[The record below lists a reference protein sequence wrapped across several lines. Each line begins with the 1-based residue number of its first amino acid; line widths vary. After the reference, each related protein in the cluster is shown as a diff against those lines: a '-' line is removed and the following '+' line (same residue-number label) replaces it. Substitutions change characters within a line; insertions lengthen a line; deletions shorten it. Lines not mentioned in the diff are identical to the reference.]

1 MTKIE
6 EILDKLNQLSNE
18 GKITW
23 RPTVDRSTFSAV
35 FGDSSALISKGGFIY
50 SLRLL
55 NESGYE
61 IGRMDLDALMDDMNG
76 DRAAMISLYEFAQ
89 RQVLNVDAELDNVL
103 GELSR
108 L

>member
-6 EILDKLNQLSNE
+6 EILEKLKQLSNE

-23 RPTVDRSTFSAV
+23 RPTVNRTTFSAV

-55 NESGYE
+55 NESGNE
-61 IGRMDLDALMDDMNG
+61 IGRIDSDVMTDDM
-76 DRAAMISLYEFAQ
+76 DADSVALISLYESAQ
-89 RQVLNVDAELDNVL
+89 RQVLNVDAQLDNVL
-103 GELSR
+103 VELNQ

>member
-6 EILDKLNQLSNE
+6 EILEKLNQLSNE

-23 RPTVDRSTFSAV
+23 RPTVNRTTFSAV

-55 NESGYE
+55 NESGNE
-61 IGRMDLDALMDDMNG
+61 IGRIDSDVMTDDM
-76 DRAAMISLYEFAQ
+76 DADSVALISLYESAQ
-89 RQVLNVDAELDNVL
+89 RQVLNVDAQLDNVL
-103 GELSR
+103 VELNQ

>member
-6 EILDKLNQLSNE
+6 EILEKLKQLSNE

-23 RPTVDRSTFSAV
+23 RPTVNRSTFSAV

-50 SLRLL
+50 TLRLL
-55 NESGYE
+55 NESGNE
-61 IGRMDLDALMDDMNG
+61 IGRIDSDALTDDLNG
-76 DRAAMISLYEFAQ
+76 DTAVMISLYESAQ

-103 GELSR
+103 VELNQ

>member
-6 EILDKLNQLSNE
+6 EILEKLKHLSNE

-23 RPTVDRSTFSAV
+23 RPTVNRSTFSAV
-35 FGDSSALISKGGFIY
+35 FGDSSALISKGGFICT
-50 SLRLL
+50 LRIL
-55 NESGYE
+55 NESGNE
-61 IGRMDLDALMDDMNG
+61 IGRIDSDALTDDPNG
-76 DRAAMISLYEFAQ
+76 DTKAMISLYESAQ

-103 GELSR
+103 VELNQ

>member
-6 EILDKLNQLSNE
+6 EILEKLNQLSNE

-23 RPTVDRSTFSAV
+23 RHTVNRTTFSAV
-35 FGDSSALISKGGFIY
+35 FGDSSALISKGGFVY

-55 NESGYE
+55 NESGNE
-61 IGRMDLDALMDDMNG
+61 IGRIDSDALTDDM
-76 DRAAMISLYEFAQ
+76 DADSVAMISLYESAQ
-89 RQVLNVDAELDNVL
+89 RQVLNVDAQLDNVL
-103 GELSR
+103 VELNQ